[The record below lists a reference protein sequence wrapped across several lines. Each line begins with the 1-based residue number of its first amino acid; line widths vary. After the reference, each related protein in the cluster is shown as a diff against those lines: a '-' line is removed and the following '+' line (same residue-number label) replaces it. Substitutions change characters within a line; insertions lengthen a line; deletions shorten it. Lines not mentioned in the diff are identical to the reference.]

1 MKKERKTVC
10 VVAKVSPEA
19 RKRLDK
25 VRERYGFRSS
35 YEIMQYLLSA
45 FLRVADPEGETGPG
59 DDAEKLAELAELFE
73 GFDSCRTRFN
83 TSAPSTVVA
92 RKLRSLVA
100 VFDIAGRRR
109 RDVLRV
115 RLTDGGGTSSEAGTD
130 KSLSGLLRDIAPA
143 VWKDLVEAQTLAGKP
158 AALTLAQALRESLDR
173 WREVANA
180 RDVNE
185 EFTALADHDAALYGE
200 RTRRKPHKSPD
211 DL

>member
-45 FLRVADPEGETGPG
+45 FLRVADPEGETGTSA
-59 DDAEKLAELAELFE
+59 DAEKLAELAELFE

-130 KSLSGLLRDIAPA
+130 NSLSGLLRDLAPA

-185 EFTALADHDAALYGE
+185 EFTALADHGAALYGE